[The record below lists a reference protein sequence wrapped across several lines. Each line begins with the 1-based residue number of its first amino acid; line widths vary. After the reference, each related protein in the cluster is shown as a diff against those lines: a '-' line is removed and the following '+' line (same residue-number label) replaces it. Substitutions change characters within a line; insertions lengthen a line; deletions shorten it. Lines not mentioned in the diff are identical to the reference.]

1 MSRLQKLHDLLLD
14 RDLWPECFEWDYS
27 EPSQCALGLAYEA
40 DMLGD
45 TELLEVDTCAWLFDL
60 DPTTFS
66 AIFFTPTPGGTYQ
79 ETSPEMVALRIRQ
92 FLEGKEQP
100 HA

>member
-14 RDLWPECFEWDYS
+14 HDRWPECFEWDYS

-40 DMLGD
+40 SLLGD
-45 TELLEVDTCAWLFDL
+45 TELHAVDASAALFDL
-60 DPTTFS
+60 DPITFN

-79 ETSPEMVALRIRQ
+79 ETSPEMIALRIRQ
-92 FLEGKEQP
+92 FLEGKAQS